1 MRSFLQF
8 LSLAAGL
15 SQATA
20 TPVLS
25 RATGATKN
33 LIVFGDSYSTVGFW
47 PGGDLPSA
55 GSPLGNPALPGQ
67 TTANGLNWVGQLTS
81 VLNTSTV
88 LTYDFAVTG
97 ATVDKELVSTY
108 AQYCVDD
115 QVAQYKEYV
124 ADKISS
130 AETLVA
136 VWIGINDLGEPF
148 WKKSAAPIEKT
159 MDRYF
164 ELLKTLSETGL
175 KKFALLT
182 VPPFADQ
189 IPAMIGQPE
198 SDLNT
203 LRADIIAYNKAL
215 TERAANFSKSSS
227 GVDVTVFDTKPTFDT
242 AVKNFKEY
250 GAKDATCYGGNECL
264 WTDTY
269 HAGVAI
275 HKALAKNFA
284 EGISK
289 VFAF

>member
-1 MRSFLQF
+1 MRSFLQL

-15 SQATA
+15 SRITA
-20 TPVLS
+20 TPILS
-25 RATGATKN
+25 SATSSAKN
-33 LIVFGDSYSTVGFW
+33 LVVFGDSYSTVGFW

-55 GSPLGNPALPGQ
+55 SSPLGNPALPGQ

-81 VLNTSTV
+81 KINNSLVLA
-88 LTYDFAVTG
+88 YDFAVTG
-97 ATVDKELVSTY
+97 ATVDKEIVSTY

-130 AETLVA
+130 ADTLVA

-148 WKKSAAPIEKT
+148 WKKSKAPVEKIL
-159 MDRYF
+159 DRYF
-164 ELLKTLSETGL
+164 ELLKTLSEAGL

-198 SDLNT
+198 SDLKT
-203 LRADIIAYNKAL
+203 LRSDITAYNKAL
-215 TERAANFSKSSS
+215 AERAASFAKSVS
-227 GVDVTVFDTKPTFDT
+227 GLQVTVFDTKPTFDT

-250 GAKDATCYGGNECL
+250 GAKDATCYGGNDCL

-275 HKALAKNFA
+275 HKTLAKNFA
-284 EGISK
+284 EGIGK
-289 VFAF
+289 VFKF

>member
-1 MRSFLQF
+1 MRSFLQL

-15 SQATA
+15 SQAA
-20 TPVLS
+20 TTSVLS
-25 RATGATKN
+25 RATGTAKN
-33 LIVFGDSYSTVGFW
+33 LVVFGDSYSTVGFW

-81 VLNTSTV
+81 VLNTSTI

-97 ATVDKELVSTY
+97 ATVDKEIVSTY

-124 ADKISS
+124 AGKISS

-136 VWIGINDLGEPF
+136 VWIGTNDLGEPF
-148 WKKSAAPIEKT
+148 WKKSTAPIEKT

-164 ELLKTLSETGL
+164 ELLETLSQTGL
-175 KKFALLT
+175 KNFALFT
-182 VPPFADQ
+182 VPPFTDQ
-189 IPAMIGQPE
+189 IPAMMGQSE

-203 LRADIIAYNKAL
+203 LRADIIAYNEAL
-215 TERAANFSKSSS
+215 TERASTFSKSSS
-227 GVDVTVFDTKPTFDT
+227 GVEVVVFDTKPTFDT
-242 AVKNFKEY
+242 VVKNFKEY
-250 GAKDATCYGGNECL
+250 GARDATCYGGNDCL

-275 HKALAKNFA
+275 HKALANDFA
-284 EGISK
+284 ESISK
-289 VFAF
+289 VFTF